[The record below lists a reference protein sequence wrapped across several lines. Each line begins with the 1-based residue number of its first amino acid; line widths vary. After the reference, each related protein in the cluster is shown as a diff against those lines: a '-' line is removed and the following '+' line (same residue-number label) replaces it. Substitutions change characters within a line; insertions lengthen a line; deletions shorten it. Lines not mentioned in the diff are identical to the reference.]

1 MREVQNIS
9 MCNSN
14 VYRKVRNGGFGGVTL
29 GNFINIEAS
38 GPWPT
43 DEHGNLAPW
52 KNSVFGHEYGHYL
65 QSQEYGWG
73 YLFSVGI
80 PSLISAQKDK
90 GWYAKV
96 EEIEPHKGEYIVK
109 KHMTKWFEMSAN
121 KKARDYFKKRGK
133 DWGDEAFPISISKI
147 LYYSQSR

>member
-1 MREVQNIS
+1 M
-9 MCNSN
+9 MM
-14 VYRKVRNGGFGGVTL
+14 
-29 GNFINIEAS
+29 
-38 GPWPT
+38 
-43 DEHGNLAPW
+43 
-52 KNSVFGHEYGHYL
+52 GHEYGHYL

-80 PSLISAQKDK
+80 PSLISAAKDK

-96 EEIEPHKGEYIVK
+96 EEIEPHKGECIVQ

-133 DWGDEAFPISISKI
+133 DWGDKLFQY
-147 LYYSQSR
+147 L